1 MGGFMGHI
9 SVIGSCNMDITV
21 EADRRPGAGETVMG
35 NRLIVS
41 PGGKGANQAVAAA
54 RLGYEVYM
62 VGCVGDDAYGK
73 MMLDALTKSGVKTD
87 YVETLDNVTTGTAHI
102 TLAEGD
108 NSIIVIKGANALVSR
123 AIIDKDWDMISKSSL
138 VMLQHEIPMDTI
150 GYIIDRCYE
159 AGVPVMLNPAPYM
172 DIPQEWI
179 DKVTYLTPNE
189 HEAALMF
196 DGMDRD
202 EILKSQAGKVIMTAG
217 GDGVLYGENDEIVHV
232 AGFAVPV
239 VDTTGAG
246 DTFNGAFA
254 VGRCE
259 GMSVKEAIRFANAA
273 AALSIGKIGAQG
285 GMPWR
290 DEVEDMLTCKK

>member
-1 MGGFMGHI
+1 MGHI

-73 MMLDALTKSGVKTD
+73 MMLDALAKSGVKTG
-87 YVETLDNVTTGTAHI
+87 YVETLENVTTGTAHI

-108 NSIIVIKGANALVSR
+108 NSIIVIKGANDLVSR
-123 AIIDKDWDMISKSSL
+123 EIIDKDWDVISKSSL

-217 GDGVLYGENDEIVHV
+217 GDGVLYGENDEVVHV
-232 AGFAVPV
+232 EGFTVPV

-259 GMSVKEAIRFANAA
+259 GMGVKEAIRFANAA

>member
-1 MGGFMGHI
+1 MGHI

-73 MMLDALTKSGVKTD
+73 MMLDALAKSGVKTD
-87 YVETLDNVTTGTAHI
+87 YVETLENVTTGTAHI

-108 NSIIVIKGANALVSR
+108 NSIIVIKGANDLVSR
-123 AIIDKDWDMISKSSL
+123 EIIDKDWDVISKSSL

-217 GDGVLYGENDEIVHV
+217 GDGVLYGENDEVVHV
-232 AGFAVPV
+232 EGFIVPV

-259 GMSVKEAIRFANAA
+259 GMGVEEAIRFANAA

>member
-1 MGGFMGHI
+1 MGHI

-73 MMLDALTKSGVKTD
+73 MMLDALAKSGVKTD

-123 AIIDKDWDMISKSSL
+123 AIIDKDWDVISKSSL

-189 HEAALMF
+189 HEAALLF

-232 AGFAVPV
+232 AGFTVPV

>member
-1 MGGFMGHI
+1 MGHI

-73 MMLDALTKSGVKTD
+73 MMLDALIKSGVKTD

-232 AGFAVPV
+232 AGFTVPV

>member
-1 MGGFMGHI
+1 MGHI

-73 MMLDALTKSGVKTD
+73 MMLDALAKSGVKTD
-87 YVETLDNVTTGTAHI
+87 YVETLENVTTGTAHI

-108 NSIIVIKGANALVSR
+108 NSIIVIKGANDLVSR
-123 AIIDKDWDMISKSSL
+123 EIIDKDWDVISKSSL

-217 GDGVLYGENDEIVHV
+217 GDGVLYGENDEVV
-232 AGFAVPV
+232 YVEGFTVPV

-259 GMSVKEAIRFANAA
+259 GMGVKEAIRFANAA

>member
-1 MGGFMGHI
+1 MGHI

-21 EADRRPGAGETVMG
+21 EADRRPLAGETVMG

-54 RLGYEVYM
+54 RLGHEVYM
-62 VGCVGDDAYGK
+62 IGCVGDDAYGGLMK
-73 MMLDALTKSGVKTD
+73 EALEKSHVKTD
-87 YVETLDNVTTGTAHI
+87 YVEILEGVTTGTAHI

-108 NSIIVIKGANALVSR
+108 NSIIVIKGANDKVSR
-123 AIIDKDWDMISKSSL
+123 EIIDKDWDVISSSEL
-138 VMLQHEIPMDTI
+138 VMLQHEIPLDTI

-172 DIPQEWI
+172 DIPKDWI
-179 DKVTYLTPNE
+179 EKVTYLTPNE

-202 EILKSQAGKVIMTAG
+202 AILTSQAGKVIMTVG
-217 GDGVLYGENDEIVHV
+217 SEGVVYGEEAEVIRVE
-232 AGFAVPV
+232 GFRVPV

-259 GMSVKEAIRFANAA
+259 GLSVKEAIRFANAA
-273 AALSIGKIGAQG
+273 AAISVGKIGAQG

-290 DEVEDMLTCKK
+290 EEVEEMLTCKK